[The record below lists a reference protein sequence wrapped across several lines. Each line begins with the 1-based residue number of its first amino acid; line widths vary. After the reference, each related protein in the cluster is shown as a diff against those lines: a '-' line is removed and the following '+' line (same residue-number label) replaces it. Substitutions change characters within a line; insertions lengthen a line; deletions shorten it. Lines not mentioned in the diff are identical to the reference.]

1 MNEIFPT
8 SRRKFIQMA
17 GATAAATVVGK
28 TLRPNLVMAQIP
40 KYKADKIDNKLYYLT
55 VEGTPYERGYAHG
68 QALRFVIRGGIN
80 RWKQWI
86 AEVLEESNPE
96 IEIAEFV
103 HGTNFFEAIQQ
114 HTPDLYLELQGI
126 AQGAGVDFNTLYA
139 YNMFDEFVAFTIKKY
154 RLGFCTGLGVY
165 GRRNL
170 ANIIGQND
178 DLPVYFD
185 RTQTLLRVKHEDG
198 LETFVYTFAGVLANG
213 GVNTANLGCTI
224 NILPTRKG
232 DNSGLPMPYLVRGI
246 LERRSRQEALDFV
259 KAVGSY
265 AAPMNYIIGD
275 PSGVT
280 MIETAQDL
288 LVTYDKYE
296 GETFVAHTNHPL
308 EDTNK
313 LEPGIVSKSP
323 ERLAKTIEL
332 MSGRVKEIGVSEVK
346 QIFRTPP
353 ILKSYQTDPT
363 FPTLLSVIIELAP
376 DNPKIYVAPGPPDIH
391 NFSSFDFE
399 KGFLNTA
406 SEV

>member
-1 MNEIFPT
+1 MSEILKT
-8 SRRKFIQMA
+8 NRRQFIQIL
-17 GATAAATVVGK
+17 GATAVATAIGK
-28 TLRPNLVMAQIP
+28 TLFSSSVMAQVSE
-40 KYKADKIDNKLYYLT
+40 YTADKIDNKLYYLT
-55 VEGTPYERGYAHG
+55 VKGTPYERGYAHG
-68 QALRFVIRGGIN
+68 QALKFVIRAGIN

-103 HGTNFFEAIQQ
+103 QGTDFFQAIQQ

-165 GRRNL
+165 GRSNL
-170 ANIIGQND
+170 PNIIGQND

-198 LETFVYTFAGVLANG
+198 LETLIYTFAGVLANG

-232 DNSGLPMPYLVRGI
+232 DKSGLPMPYLVRGI

-259 KAVGSY
+259 KGVRSY

-288 LVTYDKYE
+288 LVTYDNYE

-308 EDTNK
+308 EDTSK
-313 LEPGIVSKSP
+313 LEPGVVSKSP
-323 ERLAKTIEL
+323 ERLVKTIEL
-332 MSGRVKEIGVSEVK
+332 ISGRVNEIDVGEVK

-363 FPTLLSVIIELAP
+363 FPTLLSVVIELAP
-376 DNPKIYVAPGPPDIH
+376 NHPKIHVAPGPPDIH
-391 NFSSFDFE
+391 NYSSFDFE
-399 KGFLNTA
+399 KGFVSTA